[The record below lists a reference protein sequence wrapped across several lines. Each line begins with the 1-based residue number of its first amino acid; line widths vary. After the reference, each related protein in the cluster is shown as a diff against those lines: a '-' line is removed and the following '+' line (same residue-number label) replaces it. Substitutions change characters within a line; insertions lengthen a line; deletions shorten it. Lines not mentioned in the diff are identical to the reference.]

1 MACILN
7 GLLLVV
13 MLSVV
18 SMLVGCVFV
27 LLLPFIVLVVCVW
40 YLFISIFVTLM
51 LGHVFGH
58 PGGHVCTQ
66 VQNRCLAICRAFFY

>member
-51 LGHVFGH
+51 LGHVLRH
-58 PGGHVCTQ
+58 PSRHVCTR